1 MSSVYSINNPLSNGY
16 GLNVYSIK
24 KKLVEEE
31 NADSQSLAGVLTQNG
46 SLPATKL
53 VEKEVAEPVSEQAPA
68 EQDTAF
74 AMTNE
79 QLAALVEQIAGE
91 IGIQGKITYSALI
104 AYRDGLSA
112 DFQETVKNG
121 LAELGV
127 AEDADFRL
135 SLDEN
140 GELQVSSNHKD
151 KAKIEQFFKENPEL
165 ADSYEKIQTL
175 NQVEQ
180 ARQNSGIS
188 LSDAYEKANLLS
200 YTSGMLGTNS
210 ALAMTGSGSLASLLN
225 TGFSLTV

>member
-1 MSSVYSINNPLSNGY
+1 MSVYSVNNPLSNGY

-31 NADSQSLAGVLTQNG
+31 NTDSQNPADILSQNG
-46 SLPATKL
+46 SQANTVTASSTKL
-53 VEKEVAEPVSEQAPA
+53 TEKEFVEWETLPQSSQ
-68 EQDTAF
+68 
-74 AMTNE
+74 MTNE
-79 QLAALVEQIAGE
+79 QLAVLVEQIADE
-91 IGIQGKITYSALI
+91 IGINGKITYSALI
-104 AYRDGLSA
+104 GYRDGLSA

-127 AEDADFRL
+127 AQDADFRL

-151 KAKIEQFFKENPEL
+151 KEKIEQFFKENPEL
-165 ADSYEKIQTL
+165 AESYEKIQTL
-175 NQVEQ
+175 NLVEQ

-225 TGFSLTV
+225 TGFCLTV